1 MATNKADLL
10 AAVGTENTAF
20 TDASNAIKTTI
31 DTETPNKETA
41 LSNLQDEASNYDP
54 KAFYL
59 PDGNYYKPW
68 SVQVKPGLEDLEAL
82 NFAIRGGSLE
92 AALVLRDEL
101 LRLFPVED
109 YAIEDGVQAT
119 LTMSDPE
126 ETVRGMELTAV
137 GEGTP
142 GNAIRLSIV
151 AATGNELACSVSG
164 NIISI
169 TEWDDAATTV
179 EDVISEITTEA
190 ASLVTIE
197 NDGNG
202 AAEDLFDALLTAIS
216 ESTPVALPLTGGTG
230 TVEA

>member
-10 AAVGTENTAF
+10 STVGTENTAY
-20 TDASNAIKTTI
+20 TDAANAIKTTI

-41 LSNLQDEASNYDP
+41 LSNLRDEAANYDP

-59 PDGNYYKPW
+59 PDGTFYKPW
-68 SVQVKPGLEDLEAL
+68 SIQIKPGTEDLEAL
-82 NFAIRGGSLE
+82 TFNVKGGSLE

-109 YAIEDGVQAT
+109 YTIEDGIQAT

-126 ETVRGMELTAV
+126 ETVRGIELTAV
-137 GEGTP
+137 DEGTP
-142 GNAIRLSIV
+142 GNAIRLNIV

-169 TEWDDAATTV
+169 TEWDAAATTV
-179 EDVISEITTEA
+179 ENVISAITTEA
-190 ASLVTIE
+190 DSLVTIE

-202 AAEDLFDALLTAIS
+202 AVEDLFDALLTAIS